1 MTMKKWLLSGV
12 LLVTLAGAGGV
23 AGQPDLSQCDVISGD
38 WESIVTLCGE
48 LIDMGGVN
56 GYAYWVRGY
65 AYSELSDYEQAVSDY
80 TKALSYFGKDA
91 NAFINRGWAYT
102 NLGMVEEALRDYNSA
117 ILLEPTNQQALI
129 NRGYL
134 FRDTARF
141 EEALADADRL
151 TALGTDNVNAYI
163 EGSLLAGIVQLDQSA
178 FAEAIAAF
186 EEAARYS
193 QDDSRVSINL
203 GYAYWSAGDFAAAA
217 PWYRAY
223 IGLLGE
229 DFPLELTSEA
239 LLGEPFEVTLDGGR
253 YYEVPLSLNEGDLL
267 TVSAVT
273 QDDTL
278 DPALVLT
285 DARGDALWADD
296 DTLGGEFGLDA
307 LIDGFEVPET
317 GEYTLVLGFAGGG
330 QTGTMDV
337 QISITPAA
345 E

>member
-12 LLVTLAGAGGV
+12 LLVTLAGAGAV
-23 AGQPDLSQCDVISGD
+23 AGQSESTGCDASSGD
-38 WESIVTLCGE
+38 WEGIITACSE
-48 LIDMGGVN
+48 LIDMGGLN
-56 GYAYWVRGY
+56 NYAHWARGY
-65 AYSELSDYEQAVSDY
+65 AYSELGDYEQSIIDY
-80 TKALSYFGKDA
+80 TKALSAFGKDTS
-91 NAFINRGWAYT
+91 AFINRGWAYL
-102 NLGMVEEALRDYNSA
+102 NVGMVDEALLDYNSA
-117 ILLEPTNQQALI
+117 LMLEPANQQALI

-134 FRDTARF
+134 YRDTGRF
-141 EEALADADRL
+141 DEALADAGRL
-151 TALGTDNVNAYI
+151 TALGTDNVSAYV
-163 EGSLLAGIVQLDQSA
+163 EGNILAGIVQLDQSA
-178 FAEAIAAF
+178 YDEAIAAF

-193 QDDSRVSINL
+193 MDDSRVSINL
-203 GYAYWSAGDFAAAA
+203 GYAYWSVGDFAAAA

-229 DFPLELTSEA
+229 DFPLELTPDA
-239 LLGEPFEVTLDGGR
+239 LLGEPFEVALDGSR
-253 YYEVPLSLNEGDLL
+253 YYEVVLSLNEGDLL

-285 DARGDALWADD
+285 DARGDALWSDD

-307 LIDGFEVPET
+307 LIDGYEVPET
-317 GEYTLVLGFAGGG
+317 GEYILVLGFAGGG

-337 QISITPAA
+337 QVSIAPAA